1 MLLSFFKLK
10 TQSKE
15 LKVKVLDNTKG
26 MTPYLMIQDMKLF
39 YLGIQAREAIRNL

>member
-26 MTPYLMIQDMKLF
+26 MTPYLMIQDMIVLF
-39 YLGIQAREAIRNL
+39 GNTS